1 MQYVLYVYHFRYIPE
16 NFYSDFTMADQ
27 SVGVSDYLQTVVAG
41 KSNTT
46 TVSASSNGSMNQQAS
61 TIQLPISMTQTV
73 AAGQSAGQTA
83 HQHAQQAQHQPITIQ
98 LPTQPQPVQGVKT
111 VTYVNPV
118 ISKANSQAT
127 VTTSTAS
134 LQPLRVTQY
143 AYTQTGTLVIQVRNS
158 KN

>member
-1 MQYVLYVYHFRYIPE
+1 
-16 NFYSDFTMADQ
+16 MADQ

-46 TVSASSNGSMNQQAS
+46 TVSASSNGNMNQQAS

-73 AAGQSAGQTA
+73 AGGQSIGQPDIKY
-83 HQHAQQAQHQPITIQ
+83 AQQATQHQPITIQ

-111 VTYVNPV
+111 VTMSYPV

-127 VTTSTAS
+127 TTLSSAS
-134 LQPLRVTQY
+134 LQPLKFTQY
-143 AYTQTGTLVIQVRNS
+143 AYTQTGTYTIF
-158 KN
+158 

>member
-1 MQYVLYVYHFRYIPE
+1 
-16 NFYSDFTMADQ
+16 MADQ

-46 TVSASSNGSMNQQAS
+46 TVSASSNGSTMNLQQAPS

-73 AAGQSAGQTA
+73 AAGQSISAAGQPA
-83 HQHAQQAQHQPITIQ
+83 QGQHAHGQVSTQHQPITIQ

-127 VTTSTAS
+127 VTTSSAS

-143 AYTQTGTLVIQVRNS
+143 AYTQTGMYTSTVSILDHASN
-158 KN
+158 KKYNFLH